1 LSFFAQL
8 RLRHFLFLLL
18 VISGLVPLVVSSSL
32 LIRQNREILETQEK
46 GYLTRSARFLSV
58 ELNGYLLS
66 TRRQLSQL
74 GGMVNAAP
82 AAEGDE
88 EKLRQPW
95 LVEYLQE
102 FLASNPN
109 LVAVRVLNEQG
120 RGPYS
125 ASDRLS
131 QSLLSSMNDAFVAI
145 REESDAVYSFE
156 VMADS
161 NDPVAI
167 LTVPITSGSDDA
179 GLFVQGLTRLRQ
191 METLF
196 ERESSGDISVF
207 LIDRDG
213 SILWAGAAA
222 DDMKLAVGESSL
234 VQDFVS
240 TPLNMT
246 QEYTVS
252 LGGKTVRMLG
262 RVSPVTETG
271 WGVVVHRPAKLAF
284 AAVREM
290 IVNTAVSTALLVTLA
305 LAVAIFAA
313 RKVSQPIQYL
323 ADSTH
328 HIAAGNFGKR
338 LARIGPGKEIGD
350 LAEDFNRMSGHVQ
363 NYVDRLQGAA
373 QANRELFIGSMRS
386 FVAAIDAKDPYTRGH
401 SERVATY
408 SRIISKS
415 LGLPEAEQHKIW
427 VGALL
432 HDVGKIGIED
442 RILTKGGVL
451 SEEEYTQMKLHP
463 VIGAQ
468 IMSRIEQ
475 LKEMLPAI
483 RWHHEA
489 WNGSGYPD
497 GLKGEQI
504 PLSAR
509 IVGVADSFDAITTN
523 RPYQRAYEPDFA
535 VETITRLAG
544 TRFDAKVVTAFLQA
558 FESGQI
564 QKRTAPPPTPE
575 EVRAVASS

>member
-1 LSFFAQL
+1 
-8 RLRHFLFLLL
+8 
-18 VISGLVPLVVSSSL
+18 
-32 LIRQNREILETQEK
+32 
-46 GYLTRSARFLSV
+46 
-58 ELNGYLLS
+58 
-66 TRRQLSQL
+66 
-74 GGMVNAAP
+74 
-82 AAEGDE
+82 
-88 EKLRQPW
+88 
-95 LVEYLQE
+95 
-102 FLASNPN
+102 
-109 LVAVRVLNEQG
+109 
-120 RGPYS
+120 
-125 ASDRLS
+125 
-131 QSLLSSMNDAFVAI
+131 
-145 REESDAVYSFE
+145 
-156 VMADS
+156 
-161 NDPVAI
+161 
-167 LTVPITSGSDDA
+167 
-179 GLFVQGLTRLRQ
+179 
-191 METLF
+191 
-196 ERESSGDISVF
+196 ERESAGNVAVF

-213 SILWAGAAA
+213 SLLWAGAASEE
-222 DDMKLAVGESSL
+222 MQQAVGESSL
-234 VQDFVS
+234 VQDFVAK
-240 TPLNMT
+240 PLNMT
-246 QEYTVS
+246 QEYPLAV
-252 LGGKTVRMLG
+252 GGKTVKMLG

-313 RKVSQPIQYL
+313 RKVSLPIQNL
-323 ADSTH
+323 ADTTH
-328 HIAAGNFGKR
+328 QIAAGNFGKR
-338 LARIGPGKEIGD
+338 LQRIGPGKEIGD
-350 LAEDFNRMSGHVQ
+350 LAEDFNRMSGHVES
-363 NYVDRLQGAA
+363 YVDRLQDAA
-373 QANRELFIGSMRS
+373 QQNRELFIGSMRS

-408 SRIISKS
+408 SRIITKS
-415 LGLPEAEQHKIW
+415 LGLSETEQHKIW

-451 SEEEYTQMKLHP
+451 SEEEYDQMKLHP

-475 LKEMLPAI
+475 LKEMIPAI

-564 QKRTAPPPTPE
+564 QKRTAPAPTAE

>member
-1 LSFFAQL
+1 MSFFAQL
-8 RLRHFLFLLL
+8 KLRHFLFLLL
-18 VISGLVPLVVSSSL
+18 VLSGLVPLVVSSSL
-32 LIRQNREILETQEK
+32 LIRQNREIFETQEK
-46 GYLTRSARFLSV
+46 SYLTRSARFLSV

-74 GGMVNAAP
+74 GSMVMVAP
-82 AAEGDE
+82 SAEGEE

-95 LVEYLQE
+95 LVEYLQD

-109 LVAVRVLNEQG
+109 LIAVRVLNEQG

-125 ASDRLS
+125 ASARLS
-131 QSLLSSMNDAFVAI
+131 QSLLSAMNDAFVAV
-145 REESDAVYSFE
+145 REEPDAIYSFQ
-156 VMADS
+156 VMGDAG
-161 NDPVAI
+161 DPVSI
-167 LTVPITSGSDDA
+167 LTVPIAPGADGSG
-179 GLFVQGLTRLRQ
+179 LYVQGLTRLRQ

-196 ERESSGDISVF
+196 ERESAGNVAVF

-213 SILWAGAAA
+213 SLLWAGAASEE
-222 DDMKLAVGESSL
+222 MQQAVGESSL
-234 VQDFVS
+234 VQDFVAK
-240 TPLNMT
+240 PLNMT
-246 QEYTVS
+246 QEYPLAV
-252 LGGKTVRMLG
+252 GGKTVKMLG

-313 RKVSQPIQYL
+313 RKVSLPIQNL
-323 ADSTH
+323 ADTTH
-328 HIAAGNFGKR
+328 QIAAGNFGKR
-338 LARIGPGKEIGD
+338 LQRIGPGKEIGD
-350 LAEDFNRMSGHVQ
+350 LAEDFNRMSGHVES
-363 NYVDRLQGAA
+363 YVDRLQDAA
-373 QANRELFIGSMRS
+373 QQNRELFIGSMRS

-408 SRIISKS
+408 SRIITKS
-415 LGLPEAEQHKIW
+415 LGLSETEQHKIW

-451 SEEEYTQMKLHP
+451 SEEEYDQMKLHP

-475 LKEMLPAI
+475 LKEMIPAI

-564 QKRTAPPPTPE
+564 QKRTAPAPTAE

>member
-1 LSFFAQL
+1 MSFFAQL
-8 RLRHFLFLLL
+8 RLRHFLFLML
-18 VISGLVPLVVSSSL
+18 VLSGLVPLVVSSSL
-32 LIRQNREILETQEK
+32 LIRQNREIFETQEK
-46 GYLTRSARFLSV
+46 SYLTRSARFLSV

-66 TRRQLSQL
+66 TGRQLGQL
-74 GGMVNAAP
+74 GAMVMVAP
-82 AAEGDE
+82 SAEGEE

-95 LVEYLQE
+95 LVEYLQD

-109 LVAVRVLNEQG
+109 LVAVRVLNAQG

-125 ASDRLS
+125 ASARLS
-131 QSLLSSMNDAFVAI
+131 QPLLAAMNDAFVAV
-145 REESDAVYSFE
+145 REQQGAVYSFQ
-156 VMADS
+156 VMDDS
-161 NDPVAI
+161 NDPVSI
-167 LTVPITSGSDDA
+167 LTVAIAPSSVGSE
-179 GLFVQGLTRLRQ
+179 LYVQGLSRLRQ

-196 ERESSGDISVF
+196 ERESAGEVAVF
-207 LIDRDG
+207 LIDHDG
-213 SILWAGAAA
+213 SILWAGAASEE
-222 DDMKLAVGESSL
+222 MQQAVGESSL
-234 VQDFVS
+234 VQDFVA

-246 QEYTVS
+246 QEYPLTV
-252 LGGKTVRMLG
+252 GGKTVTMLG

-290 IVNTAVSTALLVTLA
+290 IVNTAVSTALLVALA

-313 RKVSQPIQYL
+313 RKVSQPIQNL
-323 ADSTH
+323 ADTTH
-328 HIAAGNFGKR
+328 QIAAGNFSKR
-338 LARIGPGKEIGD
+338 LPRIGPGKEIGD
-350 LAEDFNRMSGHVQ
+350 LAEDFNRMSVHVES
-363 NYVDRLQGAA
+363 YVDRLQDAA
-373 QANRELFIGSMRS
+373 QENRELFIGSMRS

-415 LGLPEAEQHKIW
+415 LGLSETEQHKIW

-451 SEEEYTQMKLHP
+451 SEEEYEQMKLHP

-475 LKEMLPAI
+475 LKEMIPAI

-564 QKRTAPPPTPE
+564 QKRTTPPPTAE
-575 EVRAVASS
+575 EVHAVASS